1 MISEIFSKV
10 LNMSL
15 TASLVIGIVIAA
27 RFALRKSPKIFSYA
41 LWAVVLFRLLCPV
54 SIPSPLSAF
63 GFLDAST
70 APNEGIT
77 TSIEYVKV
85 YREVIEQPQ
94 TPAELPQ
101 LPEMAEQVHTPNT
114 ETPKETLS
122 LKAVLPWFWLV
133 GVVGMMLFGIVTYVR
148 FRVHLTGAVPME
160 RNVYLVD
167 HIDSAFVA
175 GVLRPRIYLPSD
187 LPETEMSYILE
198 HEKYHLRR
206 LDHVAKHLA
215 FLALSIH
222 WFNPLVWV
230 AFILSGKDMEMSCD
244 EAVIQKLGEGIR
256 ADYSVSLLN
265 LATGRKIIAGS
276 PLAFGEGDTKGRVLN
291 MARWKQP
298 KKWVRILSFVLCIA
312 ILTACAANPDREV
325 VISKNDGSFD
335 ANVVQS
341 ATNPTGTAQA
351 VQYTDSFSSTDGT
364 VDFTMNIDTEV
375 SGAAMPVVEVQPHF
389 FTSEDAQRIAKL
401 LFGNAEFYEP
411 DPLLVTAGTNLT
423 RQELLDAIQR
433 WTPYTSTENF
443 ADIYPIWKDSPEL
456 LEEGTQYVKESI
468 EQYTLLLD
476 STSPE
481 DNVHE
486 PAKWQYQ
493 SSLLYSYTPEQMEE
507 QDIDTS
513 DDLQSMK
520 ATTTCDGIP
529 YLLSFSV
536 RDDSVYKLSNFYFS
550 YGRDFSPHN
559 IDYYMYNRTMLATEK
574 PTDEQMRAAREKAQ
588 SLLDQMDIGEWI
600 VDDCYLSINE
610 EASIPEYTIVVTA
623 VPVFEGVPAL
633 RRIQI
638 SNLRSTTAYAS
649 NYYLT
654 DASFS
659 FNAYG
664 ELVACDISSPVDVA
678 EVVNSNTAVLAM
690 GELIQRAMDHLT
702 LSDRENYGLP
712 GDFLEMWEEEL
723 GETYQCKIDVCRLQY
738 GLIRV
743 KVPNTDDSYYYVP
756 GVIFSGTV
764 DYVDKDSGRVF
775 QSSGT
780 DFGLNR
786 IVPLVA
792 INAVDGS
799 IIELQNP
806 DS

>member
-1 MISEIFSKV
+1 MIPEIFSKV

-15 TASLVIGIVIAA
+15 TASLVIGVVIAA

-63 GFLDAST
+63 GFLDAGT

-77 TSIEYVKV
+77 TSIEYVEV

-94 TPAELPQ
+94 APAELPE
-101 LPEMAEQVHTPNT
+101 LPEMAEQVHTPNA

-122 LKAVLPWFWLV
+122 LKAVLPWLWLA
-133 GVVGMMLFGIVTYVR
+133 GVVGMMLFGIATYVR

-187 LPETEMSYILE
+187 LPENEMSYILE

-312 ILTACAANPDREV
+312 ILTACAANPDKEV

-341 ATNPTGTAQA
+341 ATNPTEPSVISTEDVSQNPSEATEDGSFINL
-351 VQYTDSFSSTDGT
+351 QYTNQFTSTDGT
-364 VDFTMNIDTEV
+364 VAFRINIAEDIPN
-375 SGAAMPVVEVQPHF
+375 AAMPVVEVSPHYL
-389 FTSEDAQRIAKL
+389 TSADAERMAKA
-401 LFGNAEFYEP
+401 LFGKDAVFYEAE
-411 DPLLVTAGTNLT
+411 PLGEEVYSKA
-423 RQELLDAIQR
+423 ELQKKINRLLQYDGH
-433 WTPYTSTENF
+433 
-443 ADIYPIWKDSPEL
+443 SPEL
-456 LEEGTQYVKESI
+456 TDGSFRAIIERTI
-468 EQYTLLLD
+468 EQLTLEMETAPSENPHRLCQWDYKKASYYYWSSEEL
-476 STSPE
+476 
-481 DNVHE
+481 
-486 PAKWQYQ
+486 AK
-493 SSLLYSYTPEQMEE
+493 
-507 QDIDTS
+507 IDTS
-513 DDLQSMK
+513 QDNDQLV
-520 ATTTCDGIP
+520 AVTEVNGIP
-529 YLLSFSV
+529 YLYTVATRNRNDF
-536 RDDSVYKLSNFYFS
+536 KLNNIYVQIGDCQVPISAEYYFYQ
-550 YGRDFSPHN
+550 N
-559 IDYYMYNRTMLATEK
+559 QLCQTEK
-574 PTDEQMRAAREKAQ
+574 PDNAAMEAAVAKAEEVLNQMGLGDWRVDEC
-588 SLLDQMDIGEWI
+588 I
-600 VDDCYLSINE
+600 VEVATHNE
-610 EASIPEYTIVVTA
+610 EPEYILVVNA
-623 VPVFEGVPAL
+623 VPVFENVAAI
-633 RRIQI
+633 RRNQLE
-638 SNLRSTTAYAS
+638 NLKSEASYAS

-654 DASFS
+654 DAQFKFNISGDLIAFSMCSPIDVSSVINNNVQTLSF
-659 FNAYG
+659 
-664 ELVACDISSPVDVA
+664 E
-678 EVVNSNTAVLAM
+678 
-690 GELIQRAMDHLT
+690 ELITRAENQLA
-702 LSDRENYGLP
+702 LSDYYQYDYMGYLLSGNEDYVCQVDITDVEYGL
-712 GDFLEMWEEEL
+712 
-723 GETYQCKIDVCRLQY
+723 T
-738 GLIRV
+738 RV
-743 KVPNTDDSYYYVP
+743 KVPDTDERYYYVP
-756 GVIFSGTV
+756 AMIFKGSIQFLGKETGVVYEVDTGSGLEHTLLI
-764 DYVDKDSGRVF
+764 
-775 QSSGT
+775 
-780 DFGLNR
+780 LNA
-786 IVPLVA
+786 IDGSV
-792 INAVDGS
+792 INATNG
-799 IIELQNP
+799 
-806 DS
+806 

>member
-1 MISEIFSKV
+1 MIPEIFSKV

-77 TSIEYVKV
+77 TSIEYVEV

-94 TPAELPQ
+94 APAELPE

-114 ETPKETLS
+114 ETPKEPLS
-122 LKAVLPWFWLV
+122 LKAVLPWLWLA

-312 ILTACAANPDREV
+312 ILTACAANPDKEV

-351 VQYTDSFSSTDGT
+351 VQYTDSFFSTDGT

-375 SGAAMPVVEVQPHF
+375 SGAAMPVVEVQPYF
-389 FTSEDAQRIAKL
+389 LTSEDAQRIARAL
-401 LFGNAEFYEP
+401 LGDAEFFEAEP
-411 DPLLVTAGTNLT
+411 RLAPAEERLT
-423 RQELLDAIQR
+423 RQEVLEAIQR

-443 ADIYPIWKDSPEL
+443 ADIYPNWKDSPDL
-456 LEEGTQYVKESI
+456 LEQGTQGIKDTI

-476 STSPE
+476 TI
-481 DNVHE
+481 
-486 PAKWQYQ
+486 PANRTHDPAEWRYQ
-493 SSLLYSYTPEQMEE
+493 LSSNYFYTPEQFAELE
-507 QDIDTS
+507 VDTS
-513 DDLQSMK
+513 EDGEQIRVT
-520 ATTTCDGIP
+520 ATCDGIP
-529 YLLSFSV
+529 YWLQFDV
-536 RDDSVYKLSNFYFS
+536 HNDSAYKLSSIYLTFS
-550 YGRDFSPHN
+550 KELSPHD
-559 IDYYMYNRTMLATEK
+559 IDYYIFSRNFLATSK
-574 PTDEQMRAAREKAQ
+574 PTADQMRQAQQKAQ
-588 SLLDQMDIGEWI
+588 SMLDQMGIGDWK
-600 VDDCYLSINE
+600 VDDCYLSVNE

-623 VPVFEGVPAL
+623 VPVFDGVPAV
-633 RRIQI
+633 RRYQLG
-638 SNLRSTTAYAS
+638 NLKSATAYAS
-649 NYYLT
+649 NFYLT
-654 DASFS
+654 DATFS
-659 FNAYG
+659 FNANG
-664 ELVACDISSPVDVA
+664 QLVACDIVSPVAVT
-678 EVVNSNTAVLAM
+678 EVVNRNAATMHVD
-690 GELIQRAMDHLT
+690 ELISRAKNHLT
-702 LSDRENYGLP
+702 LSDRENYGVS
-712 GDFLEMWEEEL
+712 
-723 GETYQCKIDVCRLQY
+723 GEYLKMMEGMVGEAYQCKVDICQMEY

-743 KVPNTDDSYYYVP
+743 KAPNTDDRYYYVP

-764 DYVDKDSGRVF
+764 DYVGMDTGIVYET
-775 QSSGT
+775 SGT
-780 DFGLNR
+780 HFGLDR

-792 INAVDGS
+792 INAVDGT
-799 IIELQNP
+799 IIELENP
-806 DS
+806 ET